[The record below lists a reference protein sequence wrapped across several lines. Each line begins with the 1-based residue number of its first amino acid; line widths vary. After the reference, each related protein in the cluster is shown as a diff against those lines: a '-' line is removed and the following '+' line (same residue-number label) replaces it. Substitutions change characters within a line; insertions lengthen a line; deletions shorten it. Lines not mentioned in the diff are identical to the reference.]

1 MTVGIIIVKV
11 IMVYRGG
18 GQLIDWTFNAE
29 FTLQWSE
36 YRKG

>member
-1 MTVGIIIVKV
+1 
-11 IMVYRGG
+11 MVYRGG
-18 GQLIDWTFNAE
+18 DFQQLIDWTFNAE